1 MKEQEEKTKKELLE
15 DLTRVYEG
23 MEEAI
28 DNLKQKQAD
37 YFVAQRAIFDY
48 DKRNENV

>member
-1 MKEQEEKTKKELLE
+1 MEEKTKQELLE
-15 DLTRVYEG
+15 ELTKVYEE
-23 MEEAI
+23 MEFAI

-48 DKRNENV
+48 DKRNENVQSK

>member
-1 MKEQEEKTKKELLE
+1 MEEKTKQELLE
-15 DLTRVYEG
+15 ELTKVYEE
-23 MEEAI
+23 MELAI

-48 DKRNENV
+48 DKRNENVPSK